1 MICKSVSVFLQ
12 GRGAL
17 CPCLPQT
24 RRFCMALEDKWLIG
38 IIAFIILFTASFG
51 VGLWG

>member
-1 MICKSVSVFLQ
+1 M
-12 GRGAL
+12 RGAL
-17 CPCLPQT
+17 RPCMLQT
-24 RRFCMALEDKWLIG
+24 RRFLMALEDKWLIG